1 MQDLLLLNQISFFFP
16 FFFPVIP
23 KNTMLKSPK
32 QEEEAFEIVKVKIP
46 MDIKQE
52 SDGEATN

>member
-1 MQDLLLLNQISFFFP
+1 
-16 FFFPVIP
+16 
-23 KNTMLKSPK
+23 MLKSPK

-52 SDGEATN
+52 SDGEAN